1 LETRVHNL
9 QRGTIHQQSWQL
21 WKAYNNPEEMVM
33 AMARTGEHIPTM
45 GRQVATVAFAELIA
59 GVIAIAIWEE
69 TVAVGYQPEIV
80 RRVYWQGLS

>member
-1 LETRVHNL
+1 
-9 QRGTIHQQSWQL
+9 L
-21 WKAYNNPEEMVM
+21 WKAYEKFEEMLM
-33 AMARTGEHIPTM
+33 AMVRTGDMPTM
-45 GRQVATVAFAELIA
+45 GRQVATVAFAEMIA